1 MLSPVHFFVTLW
13 TTVHQTPLSME
24 FSSKNTGV
32 VCHFLLQGIFQI
44 RGMNPHPLSH
54 WGSPTSIKIIFFFKK
69 EAAVL
74 ASAAHIL
81 KIGTIQRRLAWPL
94 CKDDTQIREAFH
106 IFPGVGD
113 GQGGLACCD
122 SWGCKELD
130 MTEQLTHTLHILK
143 GIKWNKSLYLES
155 HRHSLSSCEVFNVW
169 VAAHGKHS
177 HDPVSWDQL
186 EPMSYICSSW
196 GQLFT
201 QTKNSI
207 PKFRL
212 YLCSII
218 NYKKSMAT
226 VSFQGHK
233 CYSEELE
240 SLRKIIKTHPP
251 CECALLSCWKGLKNW
266 VLPPE
271 RTWTQC

>member
-1 MLSPVHFFVTLW
+1 MP
-13 TTVHQTPLSME
+13 
-24 FSSKNTGV
+24 SSRLACPKT
-32 VCHFLLQGIFQI
+32 
-44 RGMNPHPLSH
+44 
-54 WGSPTSIKIIFFFKK
+54 
-69 EAAVL
+69 L
-74 ASAAHIL
+74 ASFYYLLLALSCSLTCCLWGKPASMSWA
-81 KIGTIQRRLAWPL
+81 TPQRGP
-94 CKDDTQIREAFH
+94 H
-106 IFPGVGD
+106 G
-113 GQGGLACCD
+113 
-122 SWGCKELD
+122 KEL
-130 MTEQLTHTLHILK
+130 
-143 GIKWNKSLYLES
+143 
-155 HRHSLSSCEVFNVW
+155 CEVFNVW

-266 VLPPE
+266 VSFILPLACP
-271 RTWTQC
+271 RVKRHYRVVQYS

>member
-1 MLSPVHFFVTLW
+1 MQVNTKCQGQPYLPLGHNTDNLQGTWISKSLNRNHLGWSIKDHWSSFAGKFLHIPWAFLVAQPVRICLQCRRPGFDPWVGKIPWRRNWQSTPVFLPGEFHGQRSPV
-13 TTVHQTPLSME
+13 
-24 FSSKNTGV
+24 GY
-32 VCHFLLQGIFQI
+32 
-44 RGMNPHPLSH
+44 
-54 WGSPTSIKIIFFFKK
+54 SPWD
-69 EAAVL
+69 
-74 ASAAHIL
+74 H
-81 KIGTIQRRLAWPL
+81 
-94 CKDDTQIREAFH
+94 
-106 IFPGVGD
+106 
-113 GQGGLACCD
+113 
-122 SWGCKELD
+122 KELD